1 MRFTF
6 QELLLADT
14 VGVSGWRRRRRRL
27 GGLAA
32 RRRGLGRLRVEQRQ
46 QGAPIVPAG
55 VVGKV
60 GADETVGEAQFLVH
74 RNAGHLHHHPPV
86 VPAVDW
92 ATGGEAAA

>member
-27 GGLAA
+27 G
-32 RRRGLGRLRVEQRQ
+32 GLGRLRVEQRQ

-74 RNAGHLHHHPPV
+74 RHAGHLHHHPPV

-92 ATGGEAAA
+92 ATGGEAAV